1 MTGDYTRFT
10 HRPDR
15 RYSGV
20 LMQQGRVTLD
30 ADWNE
35 QAAITA
41 RQLRIQALDTFGPA
55 AVAWLNTPDAFLLS
69 PLGGP
74 PVDVSIGPGRLYLDG
89 LLAEAF
95 EAEAPTYLVQPY
107 LPDPE
112 PLPSQGDVIAYLD
125 LWLREVT
132 YVEDPHLLEKALG
145 GPDTTTRV
153 QRVWQVKWAAVEGAA
168 ECGVDL
174 DAMFP
179 PSAGRLT
186 TSAFA
191 PPPSG
196 DPCILSPTGGFRGL
210 ENRLYRVEVQVP
222 GPLGTAKFKWSR
234 DNGSIVSPVE
244 AVAVSGTQ
252 TVLTVARIGRDKVL
266 RFRADDWVTV
276 TDDHRELMGEPG
288 EMARVVDT
296 DEAALTV
303 TLDRAL
309 PTGGG
314 RAFGANATEL
324 AERHTR
330 VQRWDQKS
338 SNATVDVDGL
348 IDVAAGPIPIEDGVN
363 VEFSVDP
370 AGGSFR
376 LGDYWVF
383 AARTA
388 DASVE
393 ILTDAPP
400 RGIAHHYLQIGVIT
414 GLGGQ
419 MGVQDCRPRPEDCA
433 CCCTVSVGA
442 TGNQSGDYPTLAG
455 AVAALP
461 GIAPDEQVP
470 VTICLLPGIHEIDEP
485 VVVDR
490 ARVRILGCGPES
502 RLRVGRGPGLVIAG
516 DAVVLESFSA
526 LAENEAPIVLLRG
539 QGQRLRDLDLWNQGP
554 GAAVTADGVV
564 DFAVEDCRVRAS
576 GGIRLLGERV
586 EVEGSRIAEGPVV
599 VGEGSDTVRIADNDL
614 IGSRSSAIHL
624 GGRKPAYDV
633 EILRNR
639 IRGAMEN
646 GIAGG
651 FLDPE
656 GIADGIVMGLRI
668 VGNEIVECVSESV
681 EGGGGQPFGGIVLGR
696 VYDLEIHDNRIER
709 NGEAARVAICGIFAA
724 HSRGVQITRN
734 VLRDNG
740 RLADGELLPG
750 SQAGIA
756 LRDAGAV
763 MVIDPH
769 GREQGAFRLSPVP
782 AVRIDGNVVESRR
795 GPALWIAGMGS
806 MQVRDN
812 RLAAID
818 ILADLSDE
826 ITDAADAYVGSVY
839 LMNRGLP
846 GYMAGWLAAVGFD
859 GLKESFTLQGQP
871 VERLVVGGQVQFT
884 GNQVRLDLTAPTSE
898 LALASMLIF
907 SLDDTSI
914 ANNQSE
920 GVLGRDLLLCDL
932 LNFAITTR
940 VTGNGLMSTPLL
952 TAYSILSLGLFNHC
966 TNNQATSCI
975 RAFGFSPKSFIG
987 NNAVLWPHPQYCGD
1001 DNVIGAM

>member
-15 RYSGV
+15 RYAGV

-35 QAAITA
+35 QTAITA

-55 AVAWLNTPDAFLLS
+55 AVAWLNTPDAFLIA
-69 PLGGP
+69 PLAGP
-74 PVDVSIGPGRLYLDG
+74 PADVSIGPGRLYLDG

-95 EAEAPTYLVQPY
+95 EAEAPTYLSQPF
-107 LPDPE
+107 LPDPP
-112 PLPSQGDVIAYLD
+112 PLPAQGDVIAYLD
-125 LWLREVT
+125 VWLREVT
-132 YVEDPHLLEKALG
+132 YVEDPLLLEKALG

-153 QRVWQVKWAAVEGAA
+153 QRVWQVKWAAVEGEAA
-168 ECGVDL
+168 CGVDL

-196 DPCILSPTGGFRGL
+196 DPCILSPTGGYRGL
-210 ENRLYRVEVQVP
+210 ENRLYRVEVQTP

-244 AVAVSGTQ
+244 AVAVSGTE

-296 DEAALTV
+296 DEAALTI

-330 VQRWDQKS
+330 VQRWDQNS
-338 SNATVDVDGL
+338 SNATIDADGL
-348 IDVAAGPIPIEDGVN
+348 IDVVAGPIAIEDGVN
-363 VEFSVDP
+363 VAFSVDP
-370 AGGSFR
+370 AGGAFR

-400 RGIAHHYLQIGVIT
+400 RGIEHHYLQIGVIS
-414 GLGGQ
+414 GLGGA
-419 MGVQDCRPRPEDCA
+419 MEVQDCRPRPQDCA
-433 CCCTVSVGA
+433 CCCTVSVGS
-442 TGNQSGDYPTLAG
+442 TENQQGDYPTLAA

-461 GIAPDEQVP
+461 GIVPDEEVP
-470 VTICLLPGIHEIDEP
+470 VTICLLPGIHEIEAP
-485 VVVDR
+485 VVIDR
-490 ARVRILGCGPES
+490 ARVRVLGCGPES
-502 RLRVGRGPGLVIAG
+502 RLSIGRGPGLMIAG
-516 DAVVLESFSA
+516 EGDVLESFSA
-526 LAENEAPIVLLRG
+526 VAENEAPIVLLRG
-539 QGQRLRDLDLWNQGP
+539 EGQRLLDLDLWNQGS
-554 GAAVTADGVV
+554 GAAVSAEGVT
-564 DFAVEDCRVRAS
+564 DFAMEDCRIRAS
-576 GGIRLLGERV
+576 GGVRLLGERIV
-586 EVEGSRIAEGPVV
+586 LEGNRIAEGPVRV
-599 VGEGSDTVRIADNDL
+599 AEGADTVRIEDNDL
-614 IGSRSSAIHL
+614 IGSRSSAVHL

-633 EILRNR
+633 DILRNR

-651 FLDPE
+651 FFDPQGVE
-656 GIADGIVMGLRI
+656 DGIVMGLRI
-668 VGNEIVECVSESV
+668 GGNEIIDCVTEQVEREN
-681 EGGGGQPFGGIVLGR
+681 GAPFGGIVLGR

-709 NGEAARVAICGIFAA
+709 NGGQARVAVCGIFAA
-724 HSRGVQITRN
+724 HSRNVQITRN
-734 VLRDNG
+734 LLRDNG
-740 RLADGELLPG
+740 RLPDGELLPG
-750 SQAGIA
+750 PQAGIM
-756 LRDAGAV
+756 LRDAGTTA
-763 MVIDPH
+763 VIDPH
-769 GREQGAFRLSPVP
+769 GKESGTFRVSAVA

-795 GPALWIAGMGS
+795 GPALWIAGMGA
-806 MQVRDN
+806 MQIRDN

-818 ILADLSDE
+818 ILADLQDE

-846 GYMAGWLAAVGFD
+846 GYMAGWLAALGFD
-859 GLKESFTLQGQP
+859 GLKEGFTLQGQP

-898 LALASMLIF
+898 LALANMLIF
-907 SLDDTSI
+907 SLDDTSV

-940 VTGNGLMSTPLL
+940 VTGNGFMSTPLL
-952 TAYSILSLGLFNHC
+952 TAFSILSLGLFNHC

-987 NNAVLWPHPQYCGD
+987 NNAVIWPHPQYCAE
-1001 DNVIGAM
+1001 DNIIGAM